1 MPELGTLI
9 KTKENEMAQN
19 TSHAVM
25 SQRSEPRDSLDDF
38 PTPPWATRALVE
50 YVLKDQPDFGS
61 MSVWE
66 PACNRG
72 YMSRAL
78 SPYFSGVISSDV
90 ADYGF
95 GDVAD
100 FLAPA
105 AKQDV
110 DWIITNP
117 PFRLAEQFILKAL
130 NHATEGVA
138 MLVRTSFLESIGRYS
153 SLFSVRPPTRVAQF
167 AERVPMVKGRLD
179 PSVSTATSY
188 CWVVWLINSAG
199 PAEIVW
205 IPPCRKV
212 LEQPGDY
219 VGITTVGTDILRGLN
234 EERNE
239 PTAGVSGTSAPETA
253 SDGVT
258 AEVAGAIDDAESG
271 EREDA

>member
-1 MPELGTLI
+1 
-9 KTKENEMAQN
+9 
-19 TSHAVM
+19 M

-50 YVLKDQPDFGS
+50 HVLKDQPDFGS

-72 YMSRAL
+72 YMSSAL
-78 SPYFSGVISSDV
+78 SPYFSNVISSDV
-90 ADYGF
+90 AYYGF

-100 FLAPA
+100 FLALA
-105 AKQDV
+105 TKQEF

-138 MLVRTSFLESIGRYS
+138 MLVRTSFLEGIGRHER
-153 SLFSVRPPTRVAQF
+153 LFSVRPPTRVAQF

-179 PSVSTATSY
+179 AKVSTATSY
-188 CWVVWLINSAG
+188 CWAIWLHNSTG
-199 PAEIVW
+199 KPEFCW
-205 IPPCRKV
+205 IPPCRKK

-219 VGITTVGTDILRGLN
+219 AALATVSPPKS
-234 EERNE
+234 EEAQ
-239 PTAGVSGTSAPETA
+239 PSLFGQ
-253 SDGVT
+253 
-258 AEVAGAIDDAESG
+258 
-271 EREDA
+271 

>member
-1 MPELGTLI
+1 
-9 KTKENEMAQN
+9 MAQN

-50 YVLKDQPDFGS
+50 HVLKDQPDLGS

-105 AKQDV
+105 TKQDV

-138 MLVRTSFLESIGRYS
+138 MLVRTSFLEGIGRHER
-153 SLFSVRPPTRVAQF
+153 LFSVRPPTRVAQF
-167 AERVPMVKGRLD
+167 AERVPMVQGRLD
-179 PSVSTATSY
+179 SSVSTATCY
-188 CWVVWLINSAG
+188 CWFVWLINSPG
-199 PAEIVW
+199 QTEIVW
-205 IPPCRKV
+205 IPPCRKEF
-212 LEQPGDY
+212 EQSDDY
-219 VGITTVGTDILRGLN
+219 
-234 EERNE
+234 
-239 PTAGVSGTSAPETA
+239 SAPSTLLLPK
-253 SDGVT
+253 S
-258 AEVAGAIDDAESG
+258 
-271 EREDA
+271 EDAQPSLCGQ